1 MIRGIAVREAH
12 AEREPARAKPQV
24 MRAALIIAGSF
35 LLLATSSGLLFAKC
49 PVSDGATVVVRA
61 PAGDLQVDTSARD
74 SVADVQVDNS
84 LIQVQETCGK
94 ETVEFT
100 GNAPDPTQI
109 RSAVIWRIVTPR
121 NVNLDLVTMTGNIS
135 IADTDANAILRTAGG
150 SITTGQIKG
159 KAALIT
165 QGGSVKAGNI
175 GGDAEIRS
183 QGGTLE
189 VGDIGGNAEF
199 HTTAGQIRAGTIAGS
214 VTAEGGR
221 AIFIIKAG
229 DVKATTNAGD
239 ISIGD
244 AERINAKTTGGTITS
259 RRVRGP
265 FQGHTESGDIRLDNA
280 AAWVEAST
288 GAGNIVV
295 HVMPDNIDG
304 DLHMDLQAGIG
315 DVTIYIPPRIKATI
329 DATVQRPA
337 FQAQQIISDFPMSGI
352 APGRPVRGLIPN
364 NRFFSPTHSQSLLN
378 GGGNQITLHTSLG
391 KIIIHRQ

>member
-1 MIRGIAVREAH
+1 MIRGIGV
-12 AEREPARAKPQV
+12 
-24 MRAALIIAGSF
+24 ITGSL
-35 LLLATSSGLLFAKC
+35 LLLATPTAFLFAKC
-49 PVSDGATVVVRA
+49 PISDGATVVVRA
-61 PAGDLQVDTSARD
+61 FAGDLQVDTSARD
-74 SVADVQVDNS
+74 SSVDVQVDNA
-84 LIQVQETCGK
+84 LVQVQEICGK

-100 GNAPDPTQI
+100 GNAPAPSQI
-109 RSAVIWRIVTPR
+109 RGTIVWRIVTPR
-121 NVNLDLVTMTGNIS
+121 SVNLDLVTMTGNINV
-135 IADTDANAILRTAGG
+135 ADTDADALLRTAGG

-159 KAALIT
+159 KAAMIT
-165 QGGSVKAGNI
+165 QGGFVKARNI
-175 GGDAEIRS
+175 GGDAELRS

-189 VGDIGGNAEF
+189 VGDVGGNAEF
-199 HTTAGQIRAGTIAGS
+199 HTNAGQIRAGTIAGS

-244 AERINAKTTGGTITS
+244 ADRINAKTSGGTITS

-288 GAGNIVV
+288 GAGNILV
-295 HVMPDNIDG
+295 HVIPDNIDG

-315 DVTIYIPPRIKATI
+315 DVTIYVPPRLKATI

-337 FQAQQIISDFPMSGI
+337 FQAQQIISDFPMNGI

-364 NRFFSPTHSQSLLN
+364 SRFFSPTHSQSLLN
-378 GGGNQITLHTSLG
+378 GGGNQIILHTSLG
-391 KIIIHRQ
+391 KITIRRQ

>member
-1 MIRGIAVREAH
+1 MN
-12 AEREPARAKPQV
+12 RAI
-24 MRAALIIAGSF
+24 ALIGGS
-35 LLLATSSGLLFAKC
+35 LLILATFTVSLTAKC
-49 PVSDGATVVVRA
+49 PVSDGATLVVRA
-61 PAGDLQVDTSARD
+61 PIGDLQVDTTARD
-74 SVADVQVDNS
+74 SSVDVHVDNS
-84 LIQVQETCGK
+84 SIELQENCGK

-100 GNAPDPTQI
+100 SQEVDPTQI
-109 RSAVIWRIVTPR
+109 RSTVIWRIVAPK
-121 NVNLDLVTMTGNIS
+121 NINLDLVAMTGNIN
-135 IADTDANAILRTAGG
+135 IGDVDAEAIVRTGGG
-150 SITTGQIKG
+150 SITAGQVKG
-159 KAALIT
+159 RAALIT

-189 VGDIGGNAEF
+189 VGDVGGNAEF

-229 DVKATTNAGD
+229 DVKATTKGD

-244 AERINAKTTGGTITS
+244 AARINAKTSGGTITS

-295 HVMPDNIDG
+295 HLVPENIDG

-315 DVTIYIPPRIKATI
+315 DVTIYVPQRLKATI

-337 FQAQQIISDFPMSGI
+337 FQAQQIISDFPMNGI
-352 APGRPVRGLIPN
+352 APGRALVPN
-364 NRFFSPTHSQSLLN
+364 NRFYGPTHSQSQLN
-378 GGGNQITLHTSLG
+378 GGGNMITLHTSLG
-391 KIIIHRQ
+391 KITIRRQ